1 MCIFQRTSMSPN
13 GHTNK
18 SPGPNEGRGFSSF
31 EYKMWEVHGPE
42 QSMPGK
48 GTDYLLRFMR
58 LWAHLSLSANV
69 SIIIKFVIMITP
81 QTYGL
86 F

>member
-1 MCIFQRTSMSPN
+1 MMVNLPDQKQCT
-13 GHTNK
+13 
-18 SPGPNEGRGFSSF
+18 GFSSF

-58 LWAHLSLSANV
+58 LSTHL
-69 SIIIKFVIMITP
+69 
-81 QTYGL
+81 
-86 F
+86 